1 MRNKTK
7 KILITE
13 DETLLR
19 NALGEKLRLE
29 GFEVLAAENGQKG
42 LELALAEHPDLILLD
57 IIMPVMDGLTM
68 LKQLRQD
75 AWGKTA
81 PVILLTNLTANDN
94 IMPEVIEQQPA
105 FYLVKTDWTLD
116 KVVEKIK
123 ETLKID

>member
-19 NALGEKLRLE
+19 SALSEKLRLE

-68 LKQLRQD
+68 LKHLRQD

-81 PVILLTNLTANDN
+81 PVILLTNLAANDN

-123 ETLKID
+123 ETLKI

>member
-19 NALGEKLRLE
+19 NALSEKLRLE

-42 LELALAEHPDLILLD
+42 LDLALAEHPDLILLD

-68 LKQLRQD
+68 LKKLRED
-75 AWGKTA
+75 AWGKEA
-81 PVILLTNLTANDN
+81 AVILLTNLSANDH

>member
-19 NALGEKLRLE
+19 NALSEKLRLE
-29 GFEVLAAENGQKG
+29 GFEVLTAENGQKG
-42 LELALAEHPDLILLD
+42 LELALSEHPDLILLD

-75 AWGKTA
+75 PWGKTA
-81 PVILLTNLTANDN
+81 AVILLTNLAANDDV
-94 IMPEVIEQQPA
+94 MPDLIEQQPA

-116 KVVEKIK
+116 KVVDKIK